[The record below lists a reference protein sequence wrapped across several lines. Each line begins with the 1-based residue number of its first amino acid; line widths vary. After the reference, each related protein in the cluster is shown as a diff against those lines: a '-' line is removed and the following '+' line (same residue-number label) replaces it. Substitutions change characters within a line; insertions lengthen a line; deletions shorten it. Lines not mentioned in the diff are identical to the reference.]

1 MTTSASSVF
10 VDTNVLVYAQLNGSP
25 FQSQAQAGLQQL
37 HGSNSMMWV
46 SRQVLREYLA
56 AMTRSVALT
65 GSIALSSL
73 VADIHYFST
82 QYQIAEDNSAVT
94 AALLQLLSGILTGGK
109 QVYDANIVATMQTYG
124 ITHLLTH
131 NTADFAR
138 FASIVQIIPLVS

>member
-25 FQSQAQAGLQQL
+25 FQSQAQAVLQQL
-37 HGSNSMMWV
+37 HGGGSTLWI

-56 AMTRSVALT
+56 ATTRLGALT
-65 GSIALSSL
+65 GSIPIASL
-73 VADIHYFST
+73 VGDVQYFCT
-82 QYQIAEDNSAVT
+82 QYQIAEDNAAVT
-94 AALLQLLSGILTGGK
+94 AALLQLLTAVPTGGK

-138 FASIVQIIPLVS
+138 FAGIVQVIPLIP